1 MENATQALYMAFAV
15 LVFATAL
22 TLTMNMFSQARA
34 TSDYIL
40 YQEDSSNFIEYQ
52 YSLRDKTRV
61 VGLETIIPTLYK
73 YYKENYTVVFRKI
86 DGVSKEDFIANPN
99 FGDSLPLKLYESK
112 TNENNWAKEEDPPY
126 ATLYNGSNYGSS
138 LSQKDVCSFDLDEET
153 KRNEPWTSSVQHIRE
168 NLDAFLKGGTF
179 KSPANGEALY
189 VYGNKDGDT
198 PNVTNDSEI
207 GNTGF
212 IQAFQNSSFLEQMG
226 EYVPD
231 DNEYNSSS
239 YTIEGG
245 GTIIEIDGEQFS
257 LLKQNKKRVIIYTL
271 LD

>member
-15 LVFATAL
+15 LVFAAAL

-73 YYKENYTVVFRKI
+73 YYKENYTVVFRRI
-86 DGVSKEDFIANPN
+86 DGVNSNDFIASPD
-99 FGDSLPLKLYESK
+99 FSKSKPLKIYDSNTE
-112 TNENNWAKEEDPPY
+112 ENNWVKDKNDDTKMAYDG
-126 ATLYNGSNYGSS
+126 TNYG
-138 LSQKDVCSFDLDEET
+138 LSDKKDVCSFDLDEET

-168 NLDAFLKGGTF
+168 NLDAFLNGGIF
-179 KSPANGEALY
+179 KSPANGEAFY
-189 VYGNKDGDT
+189 IYGNKDGGT
-198 PNVTNDSEI
+198 KNVNTDAKI
-207 GNTGF
+207 GNNGF
-212 IQAFQNSSFLEQMG
+212 IEAFQNSSFLEQMG

-271 LD
+271 LE

>member
-86 DGVSKEDFIANPN
+86 NGVSKEDFIANPN
-99 FGDSLPLKLYESK
+99 FGDSSPLKLYESK
-112 TNENNWAKEEDPPY
+112 TNENNWAKEENLPY
-126 ATLYNGSNYGSS
+126 ATLYDGSNYG
-138 LSQKDVCSFDLDEET
+138 LSQKEVCSFDLDEET

-168 NLDAFLKGGTF
+168 NLDAFLNGGTF
-179 KSPANGEALY
+179 KSPANGEDFY
-189 VYGNKDGDT
+189 VYGNADGGS
-198 PNVTNDSEI
+198 PNVSNDFE
-207 GNTGF
+207 NRNKWWF
-212 IQAFQNSSFLEQMG
+212 
-226 EYVPD
+226 
-231 DNEYNSSS
+231 
-239 YTIEGG
+239 YTSI
-245 GTIIEIDGEQFS
+245 S
-257 LLKQNKKRVIIYTL
+257 K
-271 LD
+271 